1 MRVNVPAGITFCS
14 KMKSPVIRHGNP
26 HTQVTLSVSTDRKI
40 NSTERDFSLIFIRLA
55 HSTSQLDP
63 QILVT
68 LTPTFSETPPNIY
81 PPTLEYLSDLDDS
94 VYWNITRFDNPR
106 MTDLARTFLLPGEGK
121 FSKAPAVISTLLGSC
136 VSVCIYDTK
145 NHFGGMNHF
154 VLPTQDNTN
163 LAPGRYGD
171 FATNTLIKIALNS
184 GSQKSN
190 LVASVYGGGSVVG
203 HLGALNAASMDEI
216 GERNIELARS
226 LLAEHRIRIIR
237 EDVGG
242 SQGRKIH
249 MHTDSNEIQMRP
261 IVTSERTTQLA
272 NRKRELDKR
281 KARVLLVDDSQT
293 VRRMLTA
300 GIAQADDLEV
310 VGEAENPYEAREQI
324 LALDPDVICLDI
336 VMPRMDG
343 HTFLKKIMEYKPIPT
358 VICSTIAREGSAM
371 RDNVMKAGAVD
382 VVDKNEL
389 EIYKG
394 PEVIHQVLLPKLRK
408 AATTVF

>member
-1 MRVNVPAGITFCS
+1 
-14 KMKSPVIRHGNP
+14 
-26 HTQVTLSVSTDRKI
+26 
-40 NSTERDFSLIFIRLA
+40 
-55 HSTSQLDP
+55 
-63 QILVT
+63 
-68 LTPTFSETPPNIY
+68 
-81 PPTLEYLSDLDDS
+81 
-94 VYWNITRFDNPR
+94 